1 MKNKSEYT
9 VIYSGKYVEVHQVK
23 SLLETYRVD
32 CFTKNDMLGQL
43 FPLFGGHGA
52 IDPVKLYV
60 RKADFDS
67 AKRIISEYFSADLT
81 R

>member
-1 MKNKSEYT
+1 VINKSEYT
-9 VIYSGKYVEVHQVK
+9 VIYRGKSIEVHQVK
-23 SLLETYRVD
+23 NLLETYRID

-60 RKADFDS
+60 RKSEFQRAN
-67 AKRIISEYFSADLT
+67 RIISDYFDADPT